1 MTEEGLL
8 EFIQMLDE
16 IGAKAQAH
24 MPYVPTISN
33 ASGEPEVRIN
43 GKDYVQFC
51 TSNYLGL
58 ANDPRVKQAAKDA
71 IDRYGIGTNGSRLI
85 SGTLEIHKQIE
96 AKIAE
101 FKVTEAAT
109 LFSSGT
115 FANLGFLQ
123 AAIAHPLRALEGES
137 APKGKIDVFYDGLVH
152 QSLIDGINLA
162 RCRAK
167 HFKHNDLDGLMRR
180 LAKSDGRYKMIVVDG
195 VYSADGDVAPLGD
208 LIDLCE
214 MYDALLF
221 VDDAHGT
228 GVLGDHGRGTCELF
242 GVESSMRIVQMGTLS
257 KAFGASGGYI
267 AGSQAMT
274 DYLRVGA
281 TSYVFTASLP
291 AAITAAA
298 LKAIEIAQQE
308 SWRREKALSNAAYVR
323 ENVAKMGFDVGRSC
337 TQIVP
342 IIIGDEEKTRAAS
355 LQLLK
360 AEIYAQSMEFPA
372 AARGRARIR
381 LSTTAL
387 HERDHLD
394 RLLGV
399 LEDLALHG
407 SYKAPTVPWEGKDD

>member
-1 MTEEGLL
+1 
-8 EFIQMLDE
+8 MLDE
-16 IGAKAQAH
+16 IGTKAQTY
-24 MPYVPTISN
+24 MPFVPTISSP
-33 ASGEPEVRIN
+33 SGEPEVRIN
-43 GKDYVQFC
+43 GQYYVQFC

-71 IDRYGIGTNGSRLI
+71 IDIYGVGTNGSRLV
-85 SGTLEIHKQIE
+85 SGTLDIHQQIE
-96 AKIAE
+96 EKIAE

-109 LFSSGT
+109 LFSAGT
-115 FANLGFLQ
+115 LANLGFLQ

-137 APKGKIDVFYDGLVH
+137 APKGTIDVFYDGLVH

-167 HFKHNDLDGLMRR
+167 HFKHNDLDSLMRL
-180 LAKSDGRYKMIVVDG
+180 LAKSEGRYKMIIVDG
-195 VYSADGDVAPLGD
+195 VYSADGDIAPLGD
-208 LIDLCE
+208 LVDLCE

-228 GVLGDHGRGTCELF
+228 GVLGDNGRGTCEYF

-257 KAFGASGGYI
+257 KAFGSCGGFI

-308 SWRREKALSNAAYVR
+308 SWRREKALGNAAYIR
-323 ENVAKMGFDVGRSC
+323 ENVVKMGFDVGQSC

-342 IIIGDEEKTRAAS
+342 IIIGDEEKTRAAC
-355 LQLLK
+355 LELLK
-360 AEIYAQSMEFPA
+360 AGIYTQSMEFPA

-381 LSTTAL
+381 LSNTAL
-387 HERDHLD
+387 HEPDHLD
-394 RLLGV
+394 RLLGA
-399 LEDLALHG
+399 LEGLALHG
-407 SYKAPTVPWEGKDD
+407 SYKAHSEPREDNTD